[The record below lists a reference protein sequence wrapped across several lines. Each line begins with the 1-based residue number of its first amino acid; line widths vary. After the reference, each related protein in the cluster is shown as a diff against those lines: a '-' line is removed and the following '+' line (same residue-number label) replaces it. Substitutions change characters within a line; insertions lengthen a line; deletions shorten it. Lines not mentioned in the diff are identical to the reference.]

1 MHVQFDDPFPST
13 IVLSQNDTY
22 AGKHFLTDNR
32 TANMTEGLYRKS
44 ETGVTSEPMKET
56 GIYLPGSTGNAYV
69 NALYMKDE
77 VDTNIDQLTN
87 DDENENYLDNKSEHA
102 GEEQVDIGLKAS
114 TTTHSISYYSLYYN
128 QTCSHADENLV
139 LFAWASSEG

>member
-1 MHVQFDDPFPST
+1 MHVPLDETFPLT

-22 AGKHFLTDNR
+22 AGKHFLTDTR

-44 ETGVTSEPMKET
+44 NTGATSVPMKET
-56 GIYLPGSTGNAYV
+56 GVYLPDSTGNAYV

-87 DDENENYLDNKSEHA
+87 DDNGNYLDNKSEHA
-102 GEEQVDIGLKAS
+102 GEEQVDIGLKVRTDAAQ
-114 TTTHSISYYSLYYN
+114 HFI
-128 QTCSHADENLV
+128 
-139 LFAWASSEG
+139 LFIT